1 MNDESPNEESIFPE
15 ADIIYSK
22 FWDRFGALL
31 LDGSIVLVFTLPFSY
46 FNVTVWKI
54 PSLYLLTGLV
64 TMFYKPFMEC
74 RYGATLG
81 KMIVKL
87 EVVGRDFER
96 VTISEEI
103 KRVSFYLF
111 PAILQHIITLP
122 LYFST
127 AFNTISNYREF
138 NRHISLSNPSLLW
151 INGIVFV
158 LLIADT
164 ISFFVNRPN
173 RALHD
178 VYAGTNVIEKRR

>member
-1 MNDESPNEESIFPE
+1 MNDESLNEESIFPE
-15 ADIIYSK
+15 ADIVYSK

-31 LDGSIVLVFTLPFSY
+31 LDGCIVLALTLPASY

-54 PSLYLLTGLV
+54 PSLYVLIGLV
-64 TMFYKPFMEC
+64 TIFYKPVMEC
-74 RYGATLG
+74 RFGATLG
-81 KMIVKL
+81 KMIVGL
-87 EVVGRDFER
+87 LVVGRDFEK
-96 VTISEEI
+96 VTISEEL

-127 AFNTISNYREF
+127 AFNTINNYKEF
-138 NRHISLSNPSLLW
+138 NRQVSVSNPSLLW

-158 LLIADT
+158 LFIADT
-164 ISFFVNRPN
+164 VAFFVNQPN

-178 VYAGTNVIEKRR
+178 VYAGTNVIVRKR